1 MIIAEWLFLSLYG
14 AYNIPHLWL
23 PGIIIVTAIIIY
35 YLVVDGKRIQID
47 GRDNIYQVNWWLVTL
62 VCFAVMI
69 LSKMLC
75 TGLLMYALRD
85 FRM

>member
-1 MIIAEWLFLSLYG
+1 MIIAEWLFVSLYG

-23 PGIIIVTAIIIY
+23 PGLLIVTAIIIY
-35 YLVVDGKRIQID
+35 YIIMDGKTIQVDGRE
-47 GRDNIYQVNWWLVTL
+47 NIYQVNWWLVTL
-62 VCFAVMI
+62 LCLAVLI

-75 TGLLMYALRD
+75 TGFLIYIFRD